1 MLSTFRT
8 EAPSKTKKTA
18 RLSAAERC
26 QQKPGTPTSAEL
38 AGIVTATVGNPATAD
53 LLASERMFAKV
64 WITPTAKY
72 VRLL

>member
-1 MLSTFRT
+1 MPSTFRT
-8 EAPSKTKKTA
+8 EATSKTAA

-38 AGIVTATVGNPATAD
+38 SGIVAATVGNPATAD
-53 LLASERMFAKV
+53 MLASERMFAKV
-64 WITPTAKY
+64 WTTPTAKY